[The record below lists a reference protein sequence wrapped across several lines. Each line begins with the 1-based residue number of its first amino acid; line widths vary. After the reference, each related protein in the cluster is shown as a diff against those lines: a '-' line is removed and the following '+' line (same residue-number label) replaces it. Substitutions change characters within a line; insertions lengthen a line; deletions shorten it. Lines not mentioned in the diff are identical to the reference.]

1 MTAYIIKYSIYFKK
15 TELYQKGEIEIEDGV
30 TFRDIEGR
38 AIIIVDSDDAINYVR
53 YLYEKDITKLIKVPQ
68 EMWDDD
74 ANIDFTNKDTKL
86 VIDSITIN
94 K

>member
-38 AIIIVDSDDAINYVR
+38 VIIIVDSDDAINYVR
-53 YLYEKDITKLIKVPQ
+53 YLFEKDITNLIKVSQ
-68 EMWDDD
+68 EIWDDD

-86 VIDSITIN
+86 VIDSVS
-94 K
+94 KKK

>member
-1 MTAYIIKYSIYFKK
+1 MTTYVIKYSIYFKK
-15 TELYQKGEIEIEDGV
+15 TDLYQKGEIEIEDGV

-53 YLYEKDITKLIKVPQ
+53 YLYKKDITKLIKVPQ
-68 EMWDDD
+68 EIWDDD

-86 VIDSITIN
+86 VIDSISIN